1 MLLVLINPI
10 GTCTKENAHFRI
22 PKKDLAKPVKENG
35 WIKGDC
41 SVLVAIIPAT
51 IGNRKTLPLKTLQ
64 TSPKKSILKMMSEIN

>member
-1 MLLVLINPI
+1 LLLVLINPI

-41 SVLVAIIPAT
+41 SVLVAIILKIFNGPK
-51 IGNRKTLPLKTLQ
+51 GQPL
-64 TSPKKSILKMMSEIN
+64 